1 MKQRDEK
8 QVRYTLE
15 DALVNQRK
23 LTELVKLV
31 AQQSRELRLN
41 EREDF
46 YRMLPKALLTQGAV
60 SPCSLVIGRGW
71 FTFESLQALALR
83 LADLTGNQVLL
94 RTTRPEQVEVTV
106 SIGELWR
113 FLYSKML
120 YYFPLAAAEALH
132 LSGENIPLPVQGA
145 YVFSSSEKIEGSR

>member
-1 MKQRDEK
+1 MKTRDEK

-15 DALVNQRK
+15 DCLVNQRK
-23 LTELVKLV
+23 LTDLLKLV
-31 AQQSRELRLN
+31 AQENRELRLN

-46 YRMLPKALLTQGAV
+46 FRMLPKALLTQGAI
-60 SPCSLVIGRGW
+60 SPCSMVMGKGW

-83 LADLTGNQVLL
+83 LADLTTNKVML
-94 RTTRPEQVEVTV
+94 RTMKPEQVEVAIP
-106 SIGELWR
+106 IGDLWR

-132 LSGENIPLPVQGA
+132 LSGENIPQVQQGA
-145 YVFSSSEKIEGSR
+145 YSFTSSEKLDAGR